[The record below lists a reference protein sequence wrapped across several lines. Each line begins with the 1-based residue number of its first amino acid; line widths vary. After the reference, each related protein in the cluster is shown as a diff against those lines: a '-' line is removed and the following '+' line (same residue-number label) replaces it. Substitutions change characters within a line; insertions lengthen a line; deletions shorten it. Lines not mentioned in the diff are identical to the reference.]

1 MNRCVKYRGDTMREI
16 EDNEIFKIIK
26 DVEDKEANIS
36 DKFYYHGSEYDYD
49 KYKKI
54 IEDGIYS
61 PRMLELKDNKKND
74 NKLYDYIYLSKY
86 SEDIFSAYHQM
97 IIYPNFI
104 IDNKV
109 NAVSNDDSYIKKLL
123 NGGIKNRDTSSL
135 WEGIYQV
142 YKHIPSEHILGV
154 SYSLRELVRMYPDN
168 YYYTNIEILLKILSS
183 LSELLLEYDL
193 PLYDVIAK
201 REINKEKVLK
211 RVR

>member
-26 DVEDKEANIS
+26 DVEDKDVKIS
-36 DKFYYHGSEYDYD
+36 DKFYYHGTEYDYD

-54 IEDGIYS
+54 IKEGIYS
-61 PRMLELKDNKKND
+61 PRMLELIDNKRKDNS
-74 NKLYDYIYLSKY
+74 LYEYIYLSKY
-86 SEDIFSAYHQM
+86 SEDLFNAYHHM

-104 IDNKV
+104 IDNRV
-109 NAVSNDDSYIKKLL
+109 NAISNDDSNIKKLL
-123 NGGIKNRDTSSL
+123 NGGIKNRHINST

-142 YKHIPSEHILGV
+142 YNHISPEHILGV
-154 SYSLRELVRMYPDN
+154 SYSLRELVRLYPDN
-168 YYYTNIEILLKILSS
+168 YYYTNKEMILKTLSS

-193 PLYDVIAK
+193 PLYDVYSN